1 MTPVAVNFGGQ
12 LHLRRNSVITRSL
25 AVVTLLLT
33 ACGGRAGQVAPI
45 PEAEVGFRNFMQAVA
60 DSNFVRMSE
69 HWGTSRG
76 SASETGN
83 PPDYQQRMVIV
94 QAYLRGIRFRV
105 LSNEAVVNFE
115 NQRLLTVELSR
126 DNCVN
131 AVPFTM
137 VRTGSGRWIV
147 YSFDL
152 EKVGS
157 PARGCNPTPA
167 APPN

>member
-1 MTPVAVNFGGQ
+1 MVA
-12 LHLRRNSVITRSL
+12 
-25 AVVTLLLT
+25 LLLT
-33 ACGGRAGQVAPI
+33 ACTGKVGQVAPI
-45 PEAEVGFRNFMQAVA
+45 PEAELGFRNFMQAVA
-60 DSNFVRMSE
+60 DSNFVAMSE

-94 QAYLRGIRFRV
+94 QAYLRGIRYRV
-105 LSNEAVVNFE
+105 LSNQAVLNFE

-137 VRTGSGRWIV
+137 ARTGSGRWIV
-147 YSFDL
+147 YQFDL

-157 PARGCNPTPA
+157 PTRGCNPSA
-167 APPN
+167 APAPQN